1 MMTHHGY
8 VTRKAGPK
16 REKSGLALPMSV
28 HIRLV
33 HFFQGLFLRAPFGAR
48 LTPLEAILVK

>member
-1 MMTHHGY
+1 MTHHGY